1 MPIVTDSSQSDGF
14 IQNLSLQ
21 EIYDKDPSF
30 NSNEGVHKWNSR
42 GTYIDRTSTRF

>member
-1 MPIVTDSSQSDGF
+1 MPIVIDSSQSDGF
-14 IQNLSLQ
+14 IKTYHSE